1 MMLTVRCACK
11 RQHTD
16 RSEVTNGY
24 GVLCG
29 CESGIFENVP
39 TREGEECKVCSIKTR
54 ARLARDDSEYDSG
67 NDSDDSGNDSG
78 DSGDDSDD
86 SDDSGD
92 DSDDSGDDSD
102 DSENGSATA
111 TTAKACVRYLNCG
124 GNPILCFWCYYMIY
138 IVAM

>member
-1 MMLTVRCACK
+1 MSYSLMMLTVRCACK

-54 ARLARDDSEYDSG
+54 ARLARDDSGCDSG
-67 NDSDDSGNDSG
+67 DDNECDSG
-78 DSGDDSDD
+78 DSGEC
-86 SDDSGD
+86 G
-92 DSDDSGDDSD
+92 D

-111 TTAKACVRYLNCG
+111 TTAKA
-124 GNPILCFWCYYMIY
+124 
-138 IVAM
+138 

>member
-54 ARLARDDSEYDSG
+54 ARLARDDSG
-67 NDSDDSGNDSG
+67 CDSG
-78 DSGDDSDD
+78 DG
-86 SDDSGD
+86 
-92 DSDDSGDDSD
+92 
-102 DSENGSATA
+102 ENGGATIVTIGATIEAIVSAIVT
-111 TTAKACVRYLNCG
+111 
-124 GNPILCFWCYYMIY
+124 
-138 IVAM
+138 IVATIAAIVSAIVAIVATIVK

>member
-39 TREGEECKVCSIKTR
+39 TSEGEECKVCSIKTR
-54 ARLARDDSEYDSG
+54 ARLARDDSEWNSG
-67 NDSDDSGNDSG
+67 DDNECDRG
-78 DSGDDSDD
+78 DSGEYESEWMC
-86 SDDSGD
+86 
-92 DSDDSGDDSD
+92 DDSD
-102 DSENGSATA
+102 DSENGSATIV
-111 TTAKACVRYLNCG
+111 T
-124 GNPILCFWCYYMIY
+124 
-138 IVAM
+138 IVATIVAIVSTIVTIVATIVAIVSTIVAIVVTIVSAIVRTE

>member
-1 MMLTVRCACK
+1 MKGEMRRTIGPRSEDVESSNLKEPLAVGSKMMMLTVRCACK

-54 ARLARDDSEYDSG
+54 ARLARDDSG
-67 NDSDDSGNDSG
+67 C
-78 DSGDDSDD
+78 DSGDDSEWMCDD
-86 SDDSGD
+86 S
-92 DSDDSGDDSD
+92 DDSD
-102 DSENGSATA
+102 DSENGSAT
-111 TTAKACVRYLNCG
+111 
-124 GNPILCFWCYYMIY
+124 
-138 IVAM
+138 IV

>member
-1 MMLTVRCACK
+1 MKGEMRRTIGPRSEDVESSNLKEPLAVGSKMMMLTVRCACK

-54 ARLARDDSEYDSG
+54 ARLARDDSG
-67 NDSDDSGNDSG
+67 C
-78 DSGDDSDD
+78 DSGDDNEC
-86 SDDSGD
+86 DSG
-92 DSDDSGDDSD
+92 
-102 DSENGSATA
+102 DSENGSATIV
-111 TTAKACVRYLNCG
+111 T
-124 GNPILCFWCYYMIY
+124 
-138 IVAM
+138 IVATIVAIVRTEVRR

>member
-54 ARLARDDSEYDSG
+54 ARLACYNAYDKRDKCATIVSECAAMIV
-67 NDSDDSGNDSG
+67 
-78 DSGDDSDD
+78 SGDDSER
-86 SDDSGD
+86 
-92 DSDDSGDDSD
+92 DSD
-102 DSENGSATA
+102 DSENGSAT
-111 TTAKACVRYLNCG
+111 TTMAKARVRYLNCG
-124 GNPILCFWCYYMIY
+124 GGSDLLFLVLLHDIY
-138 IVAM
+138 SSYVT

>member
-1 MMLTVRCACK
+1 MDRNGIRPESTYQNKRLDLPYTLMMLTACCACK

-67 NDSDDSGNDSG
+67 NDNEC
-78 DSGDDSDD
+78 
-86 SDDSGD
+86 
-92 DSDDSGDDSD
+92 
-102 DSENGSATA
+102 DSE
-111 TTAKACVRYLNCG
+111 
-124 GNPILCFWCYYMIY
+124 
-138 IVAM
+138 

>member
-1 MMLTVRCACK
+1 MMMLTVRCACK

-54 ARLARDDSEYDSG
+54 ARLARDDSG
-67 NDSDDSGNDSG
+67 C
-78 DSGDDSDD
+78 DSGDDNEC
-86 SDDSGD
+86 DSG
-92 DSDDSGDDSD
+92 
-102 DSENGSATA
+102 DSENGSATIV
-111 TTAKACVRYLNCG
+111 T
-124 GNPILCFWCYYMIY
+124 
-138 IVAM
+138 IVAIVSTIVAIVATIVTIVRTEVRQRQR

>member
-1 MMLTVRCACK
+1 MKCEMRRMMGRRSEDVESSNLKEPLAVGSKMMMLTARCACK

-67 NDSDDSGNDSG
+67 NDNEC
-78 DSGDDSDD
+78 
-86 SDDSGD
+86 
-92 DSDDSGDDSD
+92 
-102 DSENGSATA
+102 DSE
-111 TTAKACVRYLNCG
+111 
-124 GNPILCFWCYYMIY
+124 
-138 IVAM
+138 

>member
-1 MMLTVRCACK
+1 MMLTVHCACK

-54 ARLARDDSEYDSG
+54 ARLARDDSGCDSG
-67 NDSDDSGNDSG
+67 DDNECDSG
-78 DSGDDSDD
+78 DSGDDSGDSECD

-92 DSDDSGDDSD
+92 SECDSGDSGDDSD

-111 TTAKACVRYLNCG
+111 TTAKA
-124 GNPILCFWCYYMIY
+124 
-138 IVAM
+138 